1 MQNPLKL
8 IQLRLRIMLEQKHRR
23 RKRPKRPLPRWLK
36 MHRRITKLTKKR
48 EKRRKKMMMLM
59 NKQTS
64 QKMHPLK
71 PPRKILLRSLSRSL
85 PSRQM
90 TLLKAR
96 MLTNEQ

>member
-1 MQNPLKL
+1 
-8 IQLRLRIMLEQKHRR
+8 
-23 RKRPKRPLPRWLK
+23 
-36 MHRRITKLTKKR
+36 MHRRITKLTKK
-48 EKRRKKMMMLM
+48 KRKKMMVLM

-71 PPRKILLRSLSRSL
+71 PLKKILQRSLSRSL